1 MARPKKDKD
10 LVFSH
15 QITVRLSDV
24 EYDLISTSAK
34 DAGMTVS
41 EYVRRATIDAKV
53 VYNIEIV
60 ADMPKLMALTT
71 EYSRIGNNL
80 NQIAAFF
87 NMGGIRS
94 KAMQDEI
101 SKRLLELD
109 DLKDKTLELAGD
121 YRGNLET
128 YRKQKRKLQ

>member
-10 LVFSH
+10 LVLSH

-24 EYDLISTSAK
+24 EYDLITTSAK
-34 DAGMTVS
+34 DAGMSVS
-41 EYVRRATIDAKV
+41 EYVRRASVDAKV
-53 VYNIEIV
+53 VYNFEIV

-87 NMGGIRS
+87 HTGGVRS
-94 KAMQDEI
+94 KAMQEEI
-101 SKRLLELD
+101 RKSLLELD
-109 DLKDKTLELAGD
+109 ELKDKTLGLVGE
-121 YRGNLET
+121 YNGNLET
-128 YRKQKRKLQ
+128 YRKQKRKL

>member
-24 EYDLISTSAK
+24 EYDLITTSAK

-60 ADMPKLMALTT
+60 TDMPRLMALTT
-71 EYSRIGNNL
+71 EYSR
-80 NQIAAFF
+80 
-87 NMGGIRS
+87 
-94 KAMQDEI
+94 KE
-101 SKRLLELD
+101 
-109 DLKDKTLELAGD
+109 TL
-121 YRGNLET
+121 
-128 YRKQKRKLQ
+128 